1 MHSSLLLFYVLEKL
15 TRLPF
20 HHLLALIPRKH
31 HRIGLLHSTRI
42 ASSWTHQ
49 TQRSMTQYT
58 PTQLPK
64 LTPYTTSPRRSR
76 NIGTA
81 RAFLASSK
89 VQPRPAWRQNS
100 ASTRFEQTWA
110 RSLHKSISESSLP
123 RKSKSLPARWTSRA
137 GTRAR
142 KATCIS
148 PPPPRLLVSHSQ
160 PSPLK
165 EPDRL
170 VASSRYLR
178 WRLPISRS

>member
-1 MHSSLLLFYVLEKL
+1 MHNSLLLFYVLEKL
-15 TRLPF
+15 TKLPF
-20 HHLLALIPRKH
+20 HHHLALILRKH
-31 HRIGLLHSTRI
+31 HRIGLLHFTQI
-42 ASSWTHQ
+42 TSSWTHQ
-49 TQRSMTQYT
+49 TQRSMTRYT

-64 LTPYTTSPRRSR
+64 LTPCTTRRRRSR

-81 RAFLASSK
+81 RAFLAFSK
-89 VQPRPAWRQNS
+89 ARPRPALRRNS
-100 ASTRFEQTWA
+100 ASTRYEQTWG

-142 KATCIS
+142 KATCTS
-148 PPPPRLLVSHSQ
+148 PPPRLLASHSQ

-170 VASSRYLR
+170 VASSRYLQ
-178 WRLPISRS
+178 WQLPISRS